1 MLLLAALLCIQAL
14 AAESRL
20 DCRCGETVCSCLILQ
35 PSPEDQLCAYT
46 LQGTQCSAVGPAGVD
61 SRLEHLV
68 TVEGTV
74 ANPDCKCAGKF
85 CACIVL
91 ISSTEDRICLRSS
104 EGSLCSPVQKAM
116 KRYDLLS
123 RLISKAVESHDSCK
137 CSGGACICSWS
148 KLRPDS
154 VVCMHSSERLS
165 CTQVTTD
172 DKDEARLISDDNNAA
187 CYCSN
192 ARCTCKWVA
201 AGSGA
206 EVCFYSAKDVR
217 CHTHPTRDGAP
228 PPADM
233 QPLHRILRNAVPKR
247 GCYCTNEICTCEW
260 GFAIKTPFY
269 ICLTPEGEC
278 DRVDTTDKQPSQQL
292 APNSCSCSSSQC
304 VCRWSKVKKGN
315 RMCYHGNGVMCLEVV
330 LKG

>member
-172 DKDEARLISDDNNAA
+172 DKDEARLISDD
-187 CYCSN
+187 
-192 ARCTCKWVA
+192 
-201 AGSGA
+201 
-206 EVCFYSAKDVR
+206 
-217 CHTHPTRDGAP
+217 
-228 PPADM
+228 M
-233 QPLHRILRNAVPKR
+233 PKR